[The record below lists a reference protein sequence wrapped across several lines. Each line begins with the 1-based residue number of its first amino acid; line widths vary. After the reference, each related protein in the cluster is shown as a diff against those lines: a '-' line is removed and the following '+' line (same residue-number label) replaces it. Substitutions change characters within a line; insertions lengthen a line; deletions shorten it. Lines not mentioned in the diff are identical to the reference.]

1 MKYDFDSSKMQSV
14 LSTEFKEDTMWFHIK
29 AYDPSIEKTYTF
41 WLGGDSEKEIR
52 KILKNKKITKIEWI
66 REETPPFIGDE

>member
-1 MKYDFDSSKMQSV
+1 
-14 LSTEFKEDTMWFHIK
+14 MWFHIK

-41 WLGGDSEKEIR
+41 WLGADSREDLD
-52 KILKNKKITKIEWI
+52 KILKNKKHITNIEWI